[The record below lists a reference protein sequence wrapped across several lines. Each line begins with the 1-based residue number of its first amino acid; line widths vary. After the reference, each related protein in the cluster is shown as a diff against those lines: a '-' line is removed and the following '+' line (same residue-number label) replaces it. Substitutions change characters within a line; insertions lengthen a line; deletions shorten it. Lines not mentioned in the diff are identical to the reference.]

1 MVFALFLPLS
11 IASVRTLRLSDLA
24 VKALQEWKQF
34 VSRSRSAGKRNSQF
48 IFSDKVGNVRSE
60 SSYQSLI
67 QRYRKQY
74 HIEDMGINLYKFRHT
89 MCTRLILSG
98 QPISVIQRIMGDNTP
113 DIIMKIYTHVNEEM
127 AMNATEGFYDELNR
141 KNANR
146 MAVWA

>member
-1 MVFALFLPLS
+1 MSALKHDLKNIISS
-11 IASVRTLRLSDLA
+11 IGYYLAKKEYDQASKL
-24 VKALQEWKQF
+24 
-34 VSRSRSAGKRNSQF
+34 
-48 IFSDKVGNVRSE
+48 ISE
-60 SSYQSLI
+60 LSSYQSLI

-127 AMNATEGFYDELNR
+127 AMKATEGFYDELNR

-146 MAVWA
+146 MAV